1 MSSSLKGCTFT
12 RWSRSYSQSSI
23 TSTMKC
29 FNSYKHENNQSN
41 SPCKRRFVC
50 PPYLLVVQV
59 YHVFTSSKQCEDTY
73 LSIQVLPNFWILF
86 EKLFPNHFYS
96 HLPCTVLQSVCW
108 GGRGVER
115 RGEGKRESGL
125 SFTKAGDPPAYRV
138 PPEVHLPK
146 RSLPDPATKVP
157 HIALAVS
164 QILRTDLFKIGQ
176 FRPSGHG
183 ERE

>member
-1 MSSSLKGCTFT
+1 
-12 RWSRSYSQSSI
+12 
-23 TSTMKC
+23 MKC

-73 LSIQVLPNFWILF
+73 LSIQVLPNLWILF

-115 RGEGKRESGL
+115 RGKGKGRVDYHSQRQATPSLPCSTRGTPPQTIPSRSCYQGATHSPRSG
-125 SFTKAGDPPAYRV
+125 
-138 PPEVHLPK
+138 
-146 RSLPDPATKVP
+146 PDPADR
-157 HIALAVS
+157 S
-164 QILRTDLFKIGQ
+164 F
-176 FRPSGHG
+176 
-183 ERE
+183 

>member
-23 TSTMKC
+23 TSTMNC
-29 FNSYKHENNQSN
+29 FNSYKHKNNQSN
-41 SPCKRRFVC
+41 SPCKRQFVC

-73 LSIQVLPNFWILF
+73 LSIQVLPNLWILL

-96 HLPCTVLQSVCW
+96 HLPCTILQSVCVGGK
-108 GGRGVER
+108 GGREKGEWIIIHKGR
-115 RGEGKRESGL
+115 R
-125 SFTKAGDPPAYRV
+125 PPAYRV

-157 HIALAVS
+157 HIALAVG

>member
-73 LSIQVLPNFWILF
+73 LSIQVLPNLWILLK
-86 EKLFPNHFYS
+86 KLFPNHFYS
-96 HLPCTVLQSVCW
+96 HLLCTILQSVCV
-108 GGRGVER
+108 GGGVER

-125 SFTKAGDPPAYRV
+125 SFTKAGDPQLTVFHPRYTS
-138 PPEVHLPK
+138 PNDPFPILLP
-146 RSLPDPATKVP
+146 RCHT
-157 HIALAVS
+157 
-164 QILRTDLFKIGQ
+164 
-176 FRPSGHG
+176 
-183 ERE
+183 